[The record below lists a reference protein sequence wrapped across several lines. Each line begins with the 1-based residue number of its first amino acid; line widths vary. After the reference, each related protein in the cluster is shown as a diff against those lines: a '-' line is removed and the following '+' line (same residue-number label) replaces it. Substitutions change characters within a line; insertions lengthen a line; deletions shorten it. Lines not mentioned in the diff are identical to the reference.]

1 MPTRVLLADDHV
13 ILRQGLKALLEPA
26 GFSVVGEA
34 SDGREAIRLAHKLN
48 PEVAVLDLSLPLLNG
63 LDAAREIH
71 QTCPR
76 TRALILTM
84 HAEDHYLLEALR
96 AGVRG
101 YLVKTHAAADLIQA
115 IQDVQRGLVY
125 LDPSLSRAVVE
136 AYLGKTAQPADPLS
150 SRERQVLQLLAEGK
164 TTKESARLMSL
175 SIKTVESHRTHIMQ
189 KLNIHGVAGLVRY
202 ALRQG
207 LTQL

>member
-26 GFSVVGEA
+26 GFAVVGEA
-34 SDGREAIRLAHKLN
+34 SDGREAVRLARKLN
-48 PEVAVLDLSLPLLNG
+48 PEVAVLDLSLPLMNG

-71 QTCPR
+71 QTCAR
-76 TRALILTM
+76 TRALMLTM
-84 HAEDHYLLEALR
+84 HTEDQYLLEALR

-101 YLVKTHAAADLIQA
+101 YLVKTHAAADLIRA
-115 IQDVQRGLVY
+115 IQDVQRGQIY

-136 AYLGKTAQPADPLS
+136 AYLGKTALPADPLT
-150 SRERQVLQLLAEGK
+150 SRERQVLQLVAEGK

>member
-1 MPTRVLLADDHV
+1 MLLADDHL

-26 GFSVVGEA
+26 GFLVVGEA
-34 SDGREAIRLAHKLN
+34 SDGQEAVRLARKLS

-71 QTCPR
+71 QTCAR

-101 YLVKTHAAADLIQA
+101 YLVKTHAAADLIRA
-115 IQDVQRGLVY
+115 IQEVQRGRIY
-125 LDPSLSRAVVE
+125 LDPSLSPAVVE
-136 AYLGKTAQPADPLS
+136 AFLGKTEVPADPLT
-150 SRERQVLQLLAEGK
+150 SRERQVLQLVAEGK
-164 TTKESARLMSL
+164 TRKESARLMSL
-175 SIKTVESHRTHIMQ
+175 SVKTVESYRTRVMQ
-189 KLNIHGVAGLVRY
+189 KLNIHDVAGLVRY
-202 ALRQG
+202 ALRRG

>member
-1 MPTRVLLADDHV
+1 
-13 ILRQGLKALLEPA
+13 
-26 GFSVVGEA
+26 VVGEA
-34 SDGREAIRLAHKLN
+34 SDGQEAIRLARKLS

-71 QTCPR
+71 QTCAR

-101 YLVKTHAAADLIQA
+101 YLVKTHAAADLIRA
-115 IQDVQRGLVY
+115 IQEVQRGQIY
-125 LDPSLSRAVVE
+125 LHPSLSRAVVE
-136 AYLGKTAQPADPLS
+136 AYLGKIELPSDPLT
-150 SRERQVLQLLAEGK
+150 SRERQVLQLVAEGK
-164 TTKESARLMSL
+164 TRKESARLMSV
-175 SIKTVESHRTHIMQ
+175 SVKTVESYRTRVMQ
-189 KLNIHGVAGLVRY
+189 KLNIHDVAGLVRY
-202 ALRQG
+202 ALRRG

>member
-1 MPTRVLLADDHV
+1 MPTRVVLADDHV

-26 GFSVVGEA
+26 GFPVVGEA
-34 SDGREAIRLAHKLN
+34 SDGREAVRLAQKLH
-48 PEVAVLDLSLPLLNG
+48 PEIAVLDLSLPLLNG
-63 LDAAREIH
+63 LDAAREI
-71 QTCPR
+71 QQACPR

-101 YLVKTHAAADLIQA
+101 YLVKTHAATDLIHA
-115 IQDVQRGLVY
+115 IQDVQRGQVY

-136 AYLGKTAQPADPLS
+136 AYLGKTALPADPLS

-164 TTKESARLMSL
+164 TTKESARLMGL
-175 SIKTVESHRTHIMQ
+175 SVKTVESHRTHIMQ
-189 KLNIHGVAGLVRY
+189 KLNLHGVAALVRY

>member
-1 MPTRVLLADDHV
+1 MLLADDHL

-26 GFSVVGEA
+26 GFAVVGEA
-34 SDGREAIRLAHKLN
+34 SDGREAVRLARKLN

-71 QTCPR
+71 QTCAR
-76 TRALILTM
+76 TRTLMLTM

-101 YLVKTHAAADLIQA
+101 YLVKTHAAADLIRA
-115 IQDVQRGLVY
+115 IQDVQRGQIY

-136 AYLGKTAQPADPLS
+136 AYLGKTELSADPLT
-150 SRERQVLQLLAEGK
+150 SRERQVLQLVAEGK

-175 SIKTVESHRTHIMQ
+175 SIKTVECHRTHIMQ